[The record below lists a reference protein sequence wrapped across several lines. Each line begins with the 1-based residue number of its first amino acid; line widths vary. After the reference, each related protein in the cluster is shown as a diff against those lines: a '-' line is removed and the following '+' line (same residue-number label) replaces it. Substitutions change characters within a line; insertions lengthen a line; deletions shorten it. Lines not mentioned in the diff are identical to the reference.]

1 MCRPAIQFSLSI
13 LLLSALPSLAG
24 EKLSPP
30 NLPELTA
37 KPYGSTT
44 YALTVRD
51 LEGNEVKLSD
61 FKGRTIFLHY
71 WATYCQACVGE
82 LPSLQRLRDSLRD
95 RDDIAFLFV
104 SKDDDAAQVKNFLRK
119 RGFDLPVYM
128 RIEASKEFPAGGI
141 PVTYVVDPNGTIRV
155 RYSEPAAWD
164 SPSAQ
169 EYLRGIAASERGE
182 VTSGARN

>member
-1 MCRPAIQFSLSI
+1 MARPAI
-13 LLLSALPSLAG
+13 LSAILTLFTLMAFAG

-30 NLPELTA
+30 VLPELTA
-37 KPYGSTT
+37 EPYGSTT

-51 LEGNEVKLSD
+51 PEGNKVKLSD

-71 WATYCQACVGE
+71 WATYCQACVSE

-104 SKDDDAAQVKNFLRK
+104 SKDDDAAQVKDFLQK
-119 RGFDLPVYM
+119 RGLDLPVYM
-128 RIEASKEFPAGGI
+128 RIEASKEFPSGGV
-141 PVTYVVDPNGTIRV
+141 PVTYVVDRNGTIRF

-164 SPSAQ
+164 SSSAQ
-169 EYLRGIAASERGE
+169 EYLRAVAGPGSQAASF
-182 VTSGARN
+182 